1 MGSWHHLL
9 PILMTF
15 FRKAISYA
23 GREASASTA
32 VGTTA
37 AHKHQQ
43 AELIAQAFG
52 EKVSEK

>member
-9 PILMTF
+9 PILMKF
-15 FRKAISYA
+15 FGRAISYA

-32 VGTTA
+32 VGTIA

-43 AELIAQAFG
+43 ATLIAEAFG
-52 EKVSEK
+52 EKIS

>member
-9 PILMTF
+9 PILMKF
-15 FRKAISYA
+15 FGRPVSYA

-43 AELIAQAFG
+43 AELIAQAYG
-52 EKVSEK
+52 EKVSQ